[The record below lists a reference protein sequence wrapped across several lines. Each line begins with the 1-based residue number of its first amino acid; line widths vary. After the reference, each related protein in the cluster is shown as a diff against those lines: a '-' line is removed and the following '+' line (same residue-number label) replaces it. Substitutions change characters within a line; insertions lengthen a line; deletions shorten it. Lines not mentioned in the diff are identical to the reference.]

1 MTEPFTGGQK
11 KKKNWMGLKPGDL
24 KKKKETNRS
33 LIIIIKDNW
42 PIVQGACLSKKTTMT
57 ILFDQRCTQYYTQD
71 GQRD

>member
-11 KKKNWMGLKPGDL
+11 KKLNGFKTWRL